1 MLWQFS
7 LNSRIRLKMQTL
19 EFSLQGISVEGAIID
34 VETVSL
40 TPKPNGMFTFG
51 ALIGDSI
58 RIAQAETE
66 ADCETLTAEVKRFW
80 QALPRPIY
88 AYNRKFVGGWLT
100 QALGAEAH
108 IEHDTMDAW
117 KAVADQQSLKWP
129 RLRELIRP
137 PVFYYRWGIADHDRE
152 RDIGT
157 MRQTMRRA
165 KSVNEVISR
174 EALGGAPHLW
184 WQQHLEMLKDPEVA
198 RRLASPP
205 SDAANLNQP
214 GPSQSGPDRSGPDQS
229 GKLYRLPNG
238 NWTTN
243 RLAAIICHNMMDLQ
257 SQASLL
263 LWQWHLT
270 SPWL

>member
-1 MLWQFS
+1 
-7 LNSRIRLKMQTL
+7 MQTL
-19 EFSLQGISVEGAIID
+19 EFSLQGIAVEGAIID

-40 TPKPNGMFTFG
+40 TPKRNGMFTFG
-51 ALIGDSI
+51 ALSGDAI

-66 ADCETLTAEVKRFW
+66 ADCEALTDEVKRVW

-100 QALGAEAH
+100 QALGAEAR
-108 IEHDTMDAW
+108 IDHDTMDSW

-129 RLRELIRP
+129 RLRELVRP
-137 PVFYYRWGIADHDRE
+137 PVFYYRWGIADQDRE

-157 MRQTMRRA
+157 MRRTMRRA

-174 EALGGAPHLW
+174 EALGGAPHIW
-184 WQQHLEMLKDPEVA
+184 WQQHLEMLNDPEIA
-198 RRLASPP
+198 GRLARQS
-205 SDAANLNQP
+205 SDAANLHQP
-214 GPSQSGPDRSGPDQS
+214 GPDRPGPNRSE
-229 GKLYRLPNG
+229 KLYRLPNG

-263 LWQWHLT
+263 LWQWNLT